1 MTHELMQGIIM
12 AFGVGMAALI
22 LYSMIADS
30 IQKHKRKKTPVTLA
44 PMEQANQIKEKLA
57 LLDAEKVIL
66 ADQLKTN
73 PFHDFEGIQ
82 NDLEQNMEQSK
93 DLILALEA
101 LVQANVQDPAFQEVA
116 LHLEGYKA
124 TFQKQDAFFA
134 QLLHKLHDFV
144 LEKANA
150 MNP

>member
-12 AFGVGMAALI
+12 TFGVGMAALI
-22 LYSMIADS
+22 LYSMIADT
-30 IQKHKRKKTPVTLA
+30 IQKRKRKKTPVVLA

-82 NDLEQNMEQSK
+82 KDLEQNMEQSR
-93 DLILALEA
+93 DLIIALED
-101 LVQANVQDPAFQEVA
+101 LVQANPDEAAFQEVA

-134 QLLHKLHDFV
+134 DLLTKLHKFV
-144 LEKANA
+144 LEQANA